1 MTSLNVMYDTL
12 RFWIERGDIKD
23 PFKVLPYLTD
33 VVEHNSEKRGYYCSG
48 RLGDFVVNCNQIG
61 VSLCGSLAKYFL
73 PSNVYTLT
81 RRTTQEAIEKMSD
94 EFHFDMLSAYLK
106 RIDISTIIPTKLTPS
121 AYYSRLGDKPR
132 FERLQTHADTLYY
145 SQRQRQLAFYD
156 KTKEANAKG
165 AEIPPSLEGCN
176 LMRYEIRLL
185 SSPNRLLK
193 TPSPINGADLVNAN
207 FYYNLVQVWKREFD
221 TIKKNSIDTIMSDNI
236 KTPKD
241 AKEAIFASL
250 LQQQGQSYIDG
261 VISDLKAQGTFS
273 DPKSYSRLKADLNK
287 MLQATAGAEN
297 ELIKELETA
306 ISNVARYAR

>member
-1 MTSLNVMYDTL
+1 MTSPNVMYDTL
-12 RFWIERGDIKD
+12 RFWIERGNIRD
-23 PFKVLPYLTD
+23 PFDVLPYLTD
-33 VVEHNSEKRGYYCSG
+33 IVEHNSEKRGYSCGG

-61 VSLCGSLAKYFL
+61 VSLCGSLAKFYL

-81 RRTTQEAIEKMSD
+81 RRTALEALEKMSD
-94 EFHFDMLSAYLK
+94 EIHFDMLSADLK
-106 RIDISTIIPTKLTPS
+106 RIDVSTIIPTKLTPS
-121 AYYSRLGDKPR
+121 AYYIRLGDKPR

-145 SQRQRQLAFYD
+145 SQRQRQLVFYD

-165 AEIPPSLEGCN
+165 AEIPPTLEGCN

-193 TPSPINGADLVNAN
+193 TPEPIKGADLVNAD
-207 FYYNLVQVWKREFD
+207 FYYNLVQVWKNEFD

-241 AKEAIFASL
+241 AKEAILASL

-261 VISDLKAQGTFS
+261 VISDLKAQGAFP
-273 DPKSYSRLKADLNK
+273 DPKYYTRLKADLNK
-287 MLQATAGAEN
+287 MLQATGGAD

-306 ISNVARYAR
+306 ISDVARYAR